1 MAQTHLLLTL
11 SQALTAIC
19 LDFRGYEPQTMLF
32 CEVLRALDA
41 PGVKYRREPG
51 KAGLWLSYGNQ
62 GKLRWLEGEALVDF
76 MCRQI
81 ENANLDPEHLAL
93 ICRMVF
99 QTPCRVD
106 RHPDTGQPGIVVQTD
121 MAAFQC
127 RQCGQC
133 CRRLDYRDGMT
144 EADVERLKKM
154 GRNDILAWVRTTR
167 TIRGDIAHRIWVI
180 PGTNEFAPTCPFLK
194 KGVSPQRWICSIHEV
209 KPDICRHYP
218 VSRKH
223 ALMTGC
229 PGFDINAPRQPAPLG
244 NPPNK

>member
-1 MAQTHLLLTL
+1 MTQAHLFLTL

-19 LDFRGYEPQTMLF
+19 LDFRGYAPQTMLF
-32 CEVLRALDA
+32 CEVLRALNA
-41 PGVKYRREPG
+41 PGVKYLREPG

-62 GKLRWLEGEALVDF
+62 GKMRWLEGADLVAF
-76 MCRQI
+76 MCRQVK
-81 ENANLDPEHLAL
+81 EANLDPEHLAV

-99 QTPCRVD
+99 QTLCHTT
-106 RHPDTGQPGIVVQTD
+106 RHPDTDQPGIMVKTD
-121 MAAFQC
+121 MTAFQC

-133 CRRLDYRDGMT
+133 CRQLDYRDGMT
-144 EADVERLKKM
+144 QADAERLKEI
-154 GRNDILAWVRTTR
+154 GRTDILAWVRTAR
-167 TIRGDIAHRIWVI
+167 TSGGDIAHRIWVI

-194 KGVSPQRWICSIHEV
+194 RGASPQRWICSIHEV

-229 PGFDINAPRQPAPLG
+229 PGFDISAPGQP
-244 NPPNK
+244 NQ